1 MKNAQIAFDE
11 NFLDKIDRIA
21 SNMNKTR
28 SAVVREA
35 VRCWLRK
42 KEIEDFEKQWIN
54 RLKTTGE
61 ESQGQSSSDQ
71 QWFETEGWEEQ

>member
-11 NFLDKIDRIA
+11 NFLNKIDRIA
-21 SNMNKTR
+21 SNLNKTR

-35 VRCWLRK
+35 VRYWLRK

-54 RLKTTGE
+54 SLKTKNE
-61 ESQGQSSSDQ
+61 ESLGQGSSAQ
-71 QWFETEGWEEQ
+71 QWFEIEEWEEQ